1 MTKRNTLT
9 LKVAILSALG
19 VSLTFFLG
27 NTAMTTLDAYV
38 SAFSQMGAFVLG
50 MFSLIGVISTLV
62 MFLVD
67 EE

>member
-27 NTAMTTLDAYV
+27 NTAMTTVDAYV
-38 SAFSQMGAFVLG
+38 SVFSQMGAFVLG